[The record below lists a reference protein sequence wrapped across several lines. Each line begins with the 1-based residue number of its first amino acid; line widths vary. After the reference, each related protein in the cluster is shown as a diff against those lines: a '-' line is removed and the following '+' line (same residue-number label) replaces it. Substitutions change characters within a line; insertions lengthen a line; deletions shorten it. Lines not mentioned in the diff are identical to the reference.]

1 MNADGNDIGI
11 GLIGFGV
18 IGTGV
23 AKALLQKKSSLSARA
38 GRSLVLHKIVEKDTA
53 KYGKS
58 GISDSLFSANFDDIL
73 HDSRIDVVIE
83 LIGGEHPAYEFIRR
97 SLEAK
102 KHVVTAN
109 KEIIAKH
116 GTELQAIA
124 KQNNVALR
132 FEASVGG
139 GIPLVAPF
147 KRDLIANDILT
158 IKAIVNGTTNYILTQ
173 MSQENLDFDVALQQA
188 QKLGYAEANPANDIE
203 GLDATYKLAILATI
217 AFGIPVSPK
226 DIYCEGISKLRA
238 RDFRYARELNYAI
251 KLLAIARRTGNEVEV
266 RVHPV
271 FVPED
276 SLIAK
281 VSGVYNAIAV
291 EGDLVGQVIFYG
303 QGAGP
308 SPTSSA
314 VIADVI
320 NIAQRSLTGQNGNY
334 EIPFNSTYTLKP
346 MSKIETRY
354 YMRMSVVD
362 RAGVLAQI
370 SQVLGDNTISI
381 SSVIQKESDPAT
393 NSAEIVIMTHPA
405 KEQAVQQALEATR
418 HLPVVKEISNFV
430 RVED

>member
-1 MNADGNDIGI
+1 MKTDQNDIGI
-11 GLIGFGV
+11 GLIGLGV

-23 AKALLQKKSSLSARA
+23 AKALLEKKLLLDARA
-38 GRSLVLHKIVEKDTA
+38 GKPLVLHKIAEQNTA
-53 KYGKS
+53 KHGTA
-58 GISDSLFSANFDDIL
+58 GLNRSLFTANFDDIL
-73 HDSRIDVVIE
+73 KDPSIHIVIE

-97 SLEAK
+97 SLESGR
-102 KHVVTAN
+102 HVVTAN
-109 KEIIAKH
+109 KEVIAKH
-116 GTELQAIA
+116 GTELQTIA
-124 KQNNVALR
+124 RKNHVALQ

-147 KRDLIANDILT
+147 QRDLIANDILT
-158 IKAIVNGTTNYILTQ
+158 IRAIVNGTTNYILTQ
-173 MSQENLDFDVALQQA
+173 MSQENLDFDVALKQA

-203 GLDATYKLAILATI
+203 GLDAAYKLAILATI

-226 DIYCEGISKLRA
+226 DIYCEGISKLKA

-251 KLLAIARRTGNEVEV
+251 KLLAIAKRSDNEVEV

-320 NIAQRSLTGQNGNY
+320 NIAQRIITGQSGSY
-334 EIPFNSTYTLKP
+334 EIPFNNTYTLKP
-346 MSKIETRY
+346 MSKVETRY
-354 YMRMSVVD
+354 YMRMNVND
-362 RAGVLAQI
+362 EAGVLAKI
-370 SQVLGDNTISI
+370 SKVLGDNAISI
-381 SSVIQKESDPAT
+381 SSVIQKESDPA
-393 NSAEIVIMTHPA
+393 NRSAEIVIMTHPA
-405 KEQAVQQALEATR
+405 KEHAVQHALEATR
-418 HLPVVKEISNFV
+418 QLSVVKEISNFV